1 MLFYVEKAIVILS
14 MSKDMGGQRK
24 WFDKLTM
31 TTHYYP
37 KMFIILTCL
46 FISTSAFSQN
56 SLTGKITSAKDSS
69 ALVGVTVYIPD
80 LKLGAATDA
89 NGNYTIQNIPKGTFL
104 AVVSYVGYASQTKEI
119 SVNETATINFVLE
132 ESGTSMNE
140 VIVTGVSS
148 ATEQRNNPI
157 PVSIVNQKDFS
168 QNASTNIIDAIAIA
182 PGVSQM
188 TLGPNISKPFIRGL
202 GYNRVVTVN
211 DGVRQEGQQWFDEFG
226 IEVDEYSVNKVEI
239 LKGPASLSYGSDAMA
254 GVINML
260 AAPPLPEG
268 QVKGNILANYQ
279 SNNGLIGSSVNI
291 AGNIKGFIWDVRYT
305 NKMAHDYQNKYDGY
319 VVNSAYT
326 ENNAKALIGIN
337 RKWGF
342 SHLTLS
348 SYDLKMG
355 IIEGARDSATGK
367 QLQHFPVPGPG
378 DSMGIAPS
386 DQFKKYNNFPVIHQH
401 IRHYKAVLDNSFI
414 VGSGRINLRLGFQ
427 QNMRQEANDLTQ
439 GDVYNNYFFLR
450 TLNYDLRYI
459 FPEKNHFEASVG
471 INGMGQN
478 SQNLGTAFVIPEYS
492 LFDIGG
498 FAIAKKSFKKFSV
511 SGGLRYDIRTLQG
524 KDLWVDSTGKRLSG
538 ADPNG
543 LHDFTAYKSNFAGL
557 SGSVGA
563 TYDIT
568 KIVYAKLN
576 ISRGYRAPTA
586 AESGANG
593 IHDGTPF
600 YEIGDHNLK
609 AESSMQ
615 YDLSLGINSK
625 SVWFEVTGFINNID
639 NYIFAEKLHSV
650 LGRDS
655 IRSDPA
661 LALAPGPAFK
671 YVQGNA
677 ILSGGEVVL
686 NIRPSKLKWINFDNS
701 FSYVSAVQ
709 KNQPDST
716 KYLPYTP
723 PPKYRTELKL
733 MLTQSKIIKN
743 GYVKV
748 GLDYY
753 LRQDK
758 IYYKYGNETV
768 TPDYGLLNVGIGGD
782 ICSKT
787 TGYKFFS
794 IYITA
799 NNILDMAY
807 QSNMSRLKYTDPNYV
822 TGRIGVY
829 NMGRNISFKILIP
842 INIKK

>member
-1 MLFYVEKAIVILS
+1 MKNLKNYLI
-14 MSKDMGGQRK
+14 
-24 WFDKLTM
+24 
-31 TTHYYP
+31 
-37 KMFIILTCL
+37 IILCL
-46 FISTSAFSQN
+46 YTSLVAFSQN
-56 SLTGKITSAKDSS
+56 IITGKVNSAKDSS
-69 ALVGVTVYIPD
+69 VLVGVTVYIPD
-80 LKLGAATDA
+80 LKLGAATDI
-89 NGNYTIQNIPKGTFL
+89 NGNYTIKNVPKGSFL
-104 AVVSYVGYASQTKEI
+104 AVVSYIGYASQTKEI
-119 SVNETATINFVLE
+119 SVEETAIVNFTLE
-132 ESGTSMNE
+132 ESGTSMTE
-140 VIVTGVSS
+140 VVVTGVSS

-157 PVSIVNQKDFS
+157 PVSIVNQKDFL
-168 QNASTNIIDAIAIA
+168 QNSATNIIDAIATA

-226 IEVDEYSVNKVEI
+226 IEIDEYSVNKVEI

-268 QVKGNILANYQ
+268 QIKGNVIGNFQ
-279 SNNGLIGSSVNI
+279 SNNGLIAGSANI
-291 AGNIKGFIWDVRYT
+291 AGNVKGFIWDVRYT
-305 NKMAHDYQNKYDGY
+305 TKMAHDYQNKYDGY
-319 VVNSAYT
+319 VANSAYS
-326 ENNAKALIGIN
+326 ENNAKALVGIN
-337 RKWGF
+337 RKWGY
-342 SHLTLS
+342 SHLTVS
-348 SYDLKMG
+348 SFDLKMG

-367 QLQHFPVPGPG
+367 FLQHFQVPGPG
-378 DSMGIAPS
+378 DSLGIAPS
-386 DQFKKYNNFPVIHQH
+386 SGFKKYNNFPVIHQH

-414 VGSGRINLRLGFQ
+414 VGSGRLNLRLGFQ
-427 QNMRQEANDLTQ
+427 QNQRQEANDLTQ

-450 TLNYDLRYI
+450 TLNYDLRYV
-459 FPEKNHFEASVG
+459 FAEKNHFEMSIG

-498 FAIAKKSFKKFSV
+498 FAIAKKTFKKLSV
-511 SGGLRYDIRTLQG
+511 SGGLRYEMRNLQG

-538 ADPNG
+538 AEPNG
-543 LHDFTAYKSNFAGL
+543 LHDFTAYTSNFSGL
-557 SGSVGA
+557 SGSFGA

-568 KIVYAKLN
+568 KLFYAKLN

-615 YDLSLGINSK
+615 YDLSLGMNSK
-625 SVWFEVTGFINNID
+625 DIWFEVTGFVNNIN

-650 LGRDS
+650 LGGDS

-661 LALAPGPAFK
+661 LALTPGPAFK

-677 ILSGGEVVL
+677 VLSGGEVVL
-686 NIRPSKLKWINFDNS
+686 NIRPSNLRWLNFDNS

-723 PPKYRTELKL
+723 PPKYRTELKFI
-733 MLTQSKIIKN
+733 LTKGKILKN
-743 GYVKV
+743 AYVKI

-753 LRQDK
+753 FKQDK

-768 TPDYGLLNVGIGGD
+768 TPAYGLLNAGIGGD
-782 ICSKT
+782 ICTKNGST
-787 TGYKFFS
+787 LFS
-794 IYITA
+794 LFIYGSNLT
-799 NNILDMAY
+799 DVAY
-807 QSNMSRLKYTDPNYV
+807 QSNMSRLKYTDPNNV

-842 INIKK
+842 ITFKK